1 MTDTMLIRDALY
13 IDGAWVPAQGSGTV
27 DVINA
32 TTEEVMGRVP
42 QGNAADVDRAVRAAR
57 AAFLMW
63 SETPAKER
71 ARYLA
76 RIAEE
81 LQARSEAIATVI
93 AQELGM
99 PIRLAQIIQVG
110 QPTRTFAAMPQI
122 LEEFA
127 FEERIGNS
135 RRFDLRKVPT

>member
-1 MTDTMLIRDALY
+1 MVETMLVRDALY
-13 IDGAWVPAQGSGTV
+13 IDGAWVPAQGAGTV

-42 QGNAADVDRAVRAAR
+42 KGNAADVDRAVRAAR
-57 AAFLMW
+57 AAFPAW
-63 SETPAKER
+63 SETPASER
-71 ARYLA
+71 GRFLA
-76 RIAEE
+76 RVAEE
-81 LQARSEAIATVI
+81 LQARAEAIATVI

-122 LEEFA
+122 LEEYA
-127 FEERIGNS
+127 F
-135 RRFDLRKVPT
+135 